1 MQWFQLQLINMNQ
14 RHTFF
19 NAHPTENMTVL
30 SNQLSNEDFTPSNG
44 LYDLLKMKNN
54 VNGKKAMVKTW
65 MARSH
70 CHMSLS
76 INVVGR

>member
-1 MQWFQLQLINMNQ
+1 MHSLTGEGARRCYRIQNPMQWFQLQLINMNQ

-44 LYDLLKMKNN
+44 LYDLLM
-54 VNGKKAMVKTW
+54 
-65 MARSH
+65 
-70 CHMSLS
+70 LS
-76 INVVGR
+76 FEDEE

>member
-19 NAHPTENMTVL
+19 NAHPTENMTIL

-44 LYDLLKMKNN
+44 LYDLLM
-54 VNGKKAMVKTW
+54 
-65 MARSH
+65 
-70 CHMSLS
+70 LS
-76 INVVGR
+76 FEDEE